1 MSINESMWIGVSGLM
16 AHGDAMSIVGDNI
29 SNAST
34 VGFKRERASF
44 EDVLGG
50 QLTNQRMGGGVF
62 LGNAQTMF
70 EQGGIQQTGNPLDMA
85 LQGHGMFVVS
95 GTNDGVTGQFFSRN
109 GQFQMD
115 NTGKI
120 VNQQGLALQGYAID
134 PATGTRSNTIGDLD
148 IGART
153 SPPVATTT
161 AQATMQLDSTQP
173 DADPA
178 IPFDPANP
186 KSYTYATSEQVYDSL
201 GNSHSVN
208 MYYRKDAAGS
218 WSYHATVDGS
228 DVGGTAGVQTEI
240 GSGTLT
246 FDTNGVL
253 TAQTPTAGTA
263 NFVGATPQSIN
274 FTFDG
279 STQTANP
286 SSTTSTNITGRPAGT
301 ITDMIIDS
309 DGTITG
315 KFSNG
320 DSAKLAQV
328 AVATFANE
336 DGLQRDGNNLMTA
349 TTASGQALVD
359 GASVGGRAAI
369 SQGALE
375 ESNVDLST
383 ELVTMI
389 SYQRAFEANSKTV
402 TTADEMMTDVVN
414 LVR

>member
-16 AHGDAMSIVGDNI
+16 AHGEAMTVVGDNI
-29 SNAST
+29 ANAST
-34 VGFKRERASF
+34 VGFKRERANF
-44 EDVLGG
+44 EDILGG
-50 QLTNQRMGGGVF
+50 QLSGQRMGGGVF

-70 EQGGIQQTGNPLDMA
+70 DQGGIQQTGNPLDMA
-85 LQGHGMFVVS
+85 LQGHGMFVMS
-95 GTNDGVTGQFFSRN
+95 GSHDGVNGQFFTRA

-115 NTGKI
+115 NKGTI

-134 PATGTRSNTIGDLD
+134 PATGIRSNTVGDLN

-161 AQATMQLDSTQP
+161 AQSTMQLDSTQP
-173 DADPA
+173 AIDPA

-186 KSYTYATSEQVYDSL
+186 ASYTYSTSEQVYDSL
-201 GNSHSVN
+201 GNSHTVN
-208 MYYRKDAAGS
+208 MDYRKDAAGS
-218 WSYHATVDGS
+218 WSYHSTVDGA

-253 TAQTPTAGTA
+253 TAQTAVPGTA
-263 NFVGATPQSIN
+263 NFVGATPQSIA

-279 STQTANP
+279 STQTANA

-301 ITDMIIDS
+301 ITDMVVDP

-315 KFSNG
+315 RFSNG
-320 DSAKLAQV
+320 DTAKLAQV
-328 AVATFANE
+328 AVANFANE
-336 DGLQRDGNNLMTA
+336 DGLQRDGDSLMSA

-359 GASVGGRAAI
+359 GASVGGRASI

-402 TTADEMMTDVVN
+402 TTADQMMTDVVN

>member
-1 MSINESMWIGVSGLM
+1 
-16 AHGDAMSIVGDNI
+16 
-29 SNAST
+29 
-34 VGFKRERASF
+34 
-44 EDVLGG
+44 
-50 QLTNQRMGGGVF
+50 
-62 LGNAQTMF
+62 
-70 EQGGIQQTGNPLDMA
+70 
-85 LQGHGMFVVS
+85 MFVVS

>member
-16 AHGDAMSIVGDNI
+16 AHGEAMSVVGDNI
-29 SNAST
+29 ANAST
-34 VGFKRERASF
+34 VGFKRERANF

-50 QLTNQRMGGGVF
+50 QLSNQRMGGGVF

-70 EQGGIQQTGNPLDMA
+70 DQGGIQQTGNPLDMA
-85 LQGHGMFVVS
+85 LQGNGMFVVS
-95 GTNDGVTGQFFSRN
+95 GSHDGVNGQFFTRA

-115 NTGKI
+115 NKGTI

-134 PATGTRSNTIGDLD
+134 PATGVRSNTVGDLN

-161 AQATMQLDSTQP
+161 AQSTMQLDSTQP
-173 DADPA
+173 AIDPA

-186 KSYTYATSEQVYDSL
+186 ASYTYSTSEQVYDSL

-208 MYYRKDAAGS
+208 MYYRKDAANS
-218 WSYHATVDGS
+218 WSYHSSVDGA

-253 TAQTPTAGTA
+253 T
-263 NFVGATPQSIN
+263 
-274 FTFDG
+274 
-279 STQTANP
+279 
-286 SSTTSTNITGRPAGT
+286 STNITGRPAGT
-301 ITDMIIDS
+301 ITDMVVDP

-315 KFSNG
+315 RFSNG
-320 DSAKLAQV
+320 DTAKLAQV
-328 AVATFANE
+328 AVASFANE
-336 DGLQRDGNNLMTA
+336 DGLQRDGDSLMSA

-359 GASVGGRAAI
+359 GASVGGRASI

-414 LVR
+414 LIR